1 MSAKNRGAKVAPHEF
16 YPTPKKATQAIL
28 GELDPLWMRMDASKR
43 IYVGRKWG
51 EPCAGDSSIIAEL
64 IGMGVEPSS
73 IEWAELREGKDY
85 LKDGLTGQVSAIITN
100 PPFSLATQFIDR
112 SLEEADFVAYL
123 LRLNFWGSRK
133 RKDWWQGKEPT
144 HQFTLSERPS
154 FTGKGTDATEYAWFV
169 WDRLGLCKRPPGM
182 YVI

>member
-16 YPTPKKATQAIL
+16 YPTPRKTVEALI
-28 GELDPLWMRMDASKR
+28 GELGDYGLDILKYGLMCGD
-43 IYVGRKWG
+43 
-51 EPCAGDSSIIAEL
+51 PCAGDSAIITAFVKNQ
-64 IGMGVEPSS
+64 ITEPSQW
-73 IEWAELREGKDY
+73 EWAEIREGKDY
-85 LKDGLTGQVSAIITN
+85 LKSGMTGPVDAIITN
-100 PPFSLATQFIDR
+100 PPFSLATDFIDR
-112 SLEEADFVAYL
+112 SLDEGMFVAYL

-133 RKDWWQGKEPT
+133 RKEWWQGKEPT